1 MSAGDRPQLR
11 LGMSAAEEGA
21 ADFGTSLRRAREAR
35 GLTLQDLA
43 VTTKISASVLG
54 ALERNE
60 PGKLP
65 GGIFSRAFVRAY
77 AREVGLDP
85 ESTVARFVAAFPAD
99 SGASGIPPPA
109 LADAEGFERHRRTAA
124 AAVRILGAAAIVV
137 ALGLMG
143 FAWWQRSGRT
153 EEAADARAP
162 VALDGS
168 LGSPASIVGEAPP
181 AAPASPGPQSD
192 TTPSADDAPLPVP
205 SERAA
210 GLPTSQPDGTQ
221 AAGQHGAPLVVGL
234 RAEGECWL
242 SVTVDGTTQPQRTLG
257 PGEHA
262 EFRVRKLLTMRIG
275 NAGAI
280 AMTLNGAP
288 AKPLGRAGEA
298 VTATIPAD
306 GFGSLLR

>member
-1 MSAGDRPQLR
+1 
-11 LGMSAAEEGA
+11 MSAAEEGA
-21 ADFGTSLRRAREAR
+21 ADFGTSLRHAREAR
-35 GLTLQDLA
+35 GLTLQELA
-43 VTTKISASVLG
+43 VTTKISARALG

-109 LADAEGFERHRRTAA
+109 LADAEGFERHRRTAE

-143 FAWWQRSGRT
+143 YAWWQRSGRT

-162 VALDGS
+162 VALDRG
-168 LGSPASIVGEAPP
+168 LGSPPSIVREAPP
-181 AAPASPGPQSD
+181 AVPVSPGSD
-192 TTPSADDAPLPVP
+192 SGTTAPVGDAPLPVA
-205 SERAA
+205 SDGTA
-210 GLPTSQPDGTQ
+210 GLPASQPEGTQ
-221 AAGQHGAPLVVGL
+221 AAGQQAAPLVVGL
-234 RAEGECWL
+234 TAEGDCWL

-257 PGEHA
+257 AGERA

-280 AMTLNGAP
+280 VMTLNGAP